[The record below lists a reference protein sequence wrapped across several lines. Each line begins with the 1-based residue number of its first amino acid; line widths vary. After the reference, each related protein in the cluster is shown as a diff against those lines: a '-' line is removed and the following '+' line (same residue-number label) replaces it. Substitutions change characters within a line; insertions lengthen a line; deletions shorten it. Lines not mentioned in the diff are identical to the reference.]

1 MGYTHYYGFR
11 KGTNQE
17 RINELFP
24 KAVEL
29 FKEGMTLLPK
39 RPCDAWGRR
48 QKLELGDW
56 EGQGEPTIKD
66 NKIIFNGKGDSSYET
81 FSLHRRSHSEFCKT
95 ARQPYDLAVCM
106 CLLCFKEV
114 FGDDFE
120 YSSDG
125 YCPEDESVKDGR
137 KKLEY
142 EWAKAVKYF
151 NKLMMNHHA
160 KKYVS
165 A

>member
-11 KGTNQE
+11 KGTNQK

-29 FKEGMTLLPK
+29 FKEGLTLLPK
-39 RPCDAWGRR
+39 RPCDALGRR

-66 NKIIFNGKGDSSYET
+66 NKIIFNGKGDCSYET
-81 FSLHRRSHSEFCKT
+81 FSLHRRSRSEFCKT

-125 YCPEDESVKDGR
+125 YCPEDESVKEGR